1 MSKVIAI
8 ANQKGGVGKTT
19 TALNIAAGMIKAG
32 RKVLVIDLDPQGNLT
47 DYIGHQADKLPTISE
62 LLQQAANNQLKAV
75 AVQQSIRTSAE
86 GIDYIPSNIL
96 LASADLFLAQVMCRE
111 QVLRRLLR
119 DAVFTPYDY
128 ILIDCL
134 PSLGI
139 LLTNALTA
147 SDSVLIPVQAQKFA
161 LDGLQQLE
169 QIYQMVKENINPNLE
184 IEGVLLTMTDNTNM
198 CKAVESALS
207 DRYGNKVFHSK
218 IRRSVEATN
227 STYEQKSLIATKKS
241 KLGAEYR
248 EVVEELLKEDA
259 GVVHED

>member
-19 TALNIAAGMIKAG
+19 TALNIAAGMVKVG
-32 RKVLVIDLDPQGNLT
+32 KKVLVIDLDPQGNLT
-47 DYIGHQADKLPTISE
+47 DYIGHQADELPTISE
-62 LLQQAANNQLKAV
+62 LLQQAANNQLNPDSI
-75 AVQQSIRTSAE
+75 QQSIRTNVE

-119 DAVFTPYDY
+119 NTAFPPYDY

-147 SDSVLIPVQAQKFA
+147 SDSLLIPVQAQKFA

-169 QIYQMVKENINPNLE
+169 QIYRMVKENINPELE
-184 IEGVLLTMTDNTNM
+184 IEGILLTMTDNTIM
-198 CKAVESALS
+198 AKAVEDALIE
-207 DRYGNKVFHSK
+207 RYGNKVYDSK
-218 IRRSVEATN
+218 IRRLVEAPN
-227 STYEQKSLIATKKS
+227 STYIKKSLIATKKS
-241 KLGAEYR
+241 KLGSEYQA
-248 EVVEELLKEDA
+248 VVDEMLKL
-259 GVVHED
+259 